1 MGCCK
6 RPRRGRGPQSPLPGL
21 CVAFGAGIFLSLF
34 CSLKLVVILAA
45 VFLVLLGLLAA
56 DC

>member
-1 MGCCK
+1 MGRRGK
-6 RPRRGRGPQSPLPGL
+6 PRRGRGPQSPLPGL
-21 CVAFGAGIFLSLF
+21 CAAFGAGIFLSLF

-45 VFLVLLGLLAA
+45 VFLIVLGVLAA

>member
-1 MGCCK
+1 M
-6 RPRRGRGPQSPLPGL
+6 RRGRRRRNDPEVALI
-21 CVAFGAGIFLSLF
+21 CIAFGGGIILSLF

-45 VFLVLLGLLAA
+45 VFLVVLGFTSM

>member
-1 MGCCK
+1 MGRC
-6 RPRRGRGPQSPLPGL
+6 RNPRRGRGPQSPLPGL
-21 CVAFGAGIFLSLF
+21 CAAFGAGIFLSLF

-45 VFLVLLGLLAA
+45 VFLIVLGVLAA